1 MAQSPETPRD
11 NQQTHR
17 RVSWRSPE
25 ILGELVLLAVIAVLA
40 IVYVNDLTN
49 RVEGRWLPFIT
60 VAIATPLWFIRLYTV
75 LSRRKA
81 IEQGM
86 IMDLG
91 FRLGV
96 DPRGEKRRA
105 ALYFSTIVA
114 LVIVIWLIGFHI
126 GLPLWVIA
134 YLLIWT
140 RTRWYYALLAGL
152 AFESF
157 IIGIL
162 DMTLDIFWFEPL
174 FFRWIGVL
182 YPFSDMFTRV
192 F

>member
-1 MAQSPETPRD
+1 MAQSPDTPRGD
-11 NQQTHR
+11 AATHR

-25 ILGELVLLAVIAVLA
+25 ILGELVLLAVIAVFA
-40 IVYVNDLTN
+40 VVYVNDLTN
-49 RVEGRWLPFIT
+49 RIEGRWLPFIT
-60 VAIATPLWFIRLYTV
+60 VALATPLWFIRLYTV

-91 FRLGV
+91 FRLGE
-96 DPRGEKRRA
+96 DPAGEKRRA
-105 ALYFSTIVA
+105 ALYFGSIVA
-114 LVIVIWLIGFHI
+114 LVLLAWVIGFHI

-134 YLLIWT
+134 YLLFWT
-140 RTRWYYALLAGL
+140 RAKWYWALVAGL
-152 AFESF
+152 GFEMF

-162 DMTLDIFWFEPL
+162 DLTLDIFWFEPL
-174 FFRWIGVL
+174 FFRWIGVM
-182 YPFSDMFTRV
+182 YPFSDMFSRI